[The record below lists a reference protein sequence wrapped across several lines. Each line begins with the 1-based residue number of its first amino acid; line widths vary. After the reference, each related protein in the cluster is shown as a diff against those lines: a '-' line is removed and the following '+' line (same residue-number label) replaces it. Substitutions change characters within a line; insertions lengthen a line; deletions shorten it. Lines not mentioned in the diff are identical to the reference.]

1 MTIGRSWRVGFLS
14 PADDDAR
21 HQVFGDLPVEVVT
34 PATRDQIGISDVVRG
49 VDILISDWSGELVP
63 TGDDFRSAPHLCF
76 VQRPGIG
83 VDDHDVGAL
92 TEAGIPIANTAGV
105 TGPSMAE
112 WCLGAA
118 ISLVR
123 RIGDADRW
131 VRSGEWPQLKLAE
144 RGAVD
149 LASLRVGVVGFGPVG
164 RIAAQRFQAIGCS
177 VAYWSRRR
185 RTETESDGVRW
196 LPLDDLLP
204 QSDVLVVAIA
214 LTDETQELI
223 DRFRFDLLPQGAFI
237 VNVARGAVLDEAALI
252 EGLADGRL
260 GGAALD
266 VFAEEPLPADSPLR
280 TLDRVILSPHS
291 SANTPQTRARLLTA
305 LHENLSRIVS
315 GQPALWVVNGI
326 SPTVVRRR

>member
-1 MTIGRSWRVGFLS
+1 MTAPWRVGFLS
-14 PADDDAR
+14 DADDHAR

-34 PATRDQIGISDVVRG
+34 PTTRDSAGVTGVVRAAEL
-49 VDILISDWSGELVP
+49 LISDWSGKLVP
-63 TGDDFRSAPHLCF
+63 TGDDFRAAPHLSF

-83 VDDHDVGAL
+83 VDDHDVDAL
-92 TEAGIPIANTAGV
+92 TDVGIPLANTAGV

-123 RIGDADRW
+123 RIGDADAW

-149 LASLRVGVVGFGPVG
+149 LASLRVGVVGFGAVG
-164 RIAAQRFQAIGCS
+164 RIAAQRFRGVGCS
-177 VAYWSRRR
+177 VAYWSRRKR
-185 RTETESDGVRW
+185 SESESEGVPW
-196 LPLDDLLP
+196 LSLDDLLT

-214 LTDETQELI
+214 LTDETRRLI
-223 DRFRFDLLPQGAFI
+223 DRSRLERLPRGAFVI
-237 VNVARGAVLDEAALI
+237 NVARGAVLDEAALI
-252 EGLADGRL
+252 DGLADGQL

-266 VFAEEPLPADSPLR
+266 VFEEEPLPSDSPLR

-291 SANTPQTRARLLTA
+291 SANTPQTRARLLAA

-315 GQPALWVVNGI
+315 GQPALWVVNGV
-326 SPTVVRRR
+326 SPDIVRRR